1 MTHFSALLA
10 EATPWLSEYGYPLLF
25 LAVMAEG
32 MGIPTPGQ
40 TLLIAAALLAGKGTL
55 HPVAVLACAL
65 AASMLGANL
74 GFFIGRRGG
83 RRLLLRLGVNRR
95 HLSRLTGF
103 YRRFGAWPALFD
115 RFFDGA
121 RQLGGLLAGA
131 AAMSWPRF
139 FLFDALGA
147 MCWVTLWGLGPLEL
161 ERHAERLHG
170 LWNRVNPWAAGFALA
185 AVALLAIWLWRRR
198 DDARNIVS
206 PHPAAPR

>member
-1 MTHFSALLA
+1 MTPFSHLLA
-10 EATPWLSEYGYPLLF
+10 EATPWLSAHGYLALF

-40 TLLIAAALLAGKGTL
+40 TLLIGAALLAGKGTL
-55 HPVAVLACAL
+55 HPAAVLACAL

-83 RRLLLRLGVNRR
+83 RRLLLKLGVNRR
-95 HLSRLTGF
+95 RLSRLTGF
-103 YRRFGAWPALFD
+103 YRRHGAWPVLFD

-131 AAMSWPRF
+131 AAMPWPRF

-147 MCWVTLWGLGPLEL
+147 SAWVMLWGLGALQL

-170 LWNRVNPWAAGFALA
+170 LWNMANPWAAGFALA
-185 AVALLAIWLWRRR
+185 VVALLAFWLWRRR
-198 DDARNIVS
+198 DVPRSSPS
-206 PHPAAPR
+206 PHPAEPR